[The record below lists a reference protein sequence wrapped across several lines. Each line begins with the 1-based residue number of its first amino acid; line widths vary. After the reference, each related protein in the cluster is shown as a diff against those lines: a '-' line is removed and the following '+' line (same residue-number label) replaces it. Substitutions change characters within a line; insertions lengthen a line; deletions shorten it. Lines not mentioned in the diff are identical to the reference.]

1 MPYCKYIWCLHHT
14 MLIHIWEPLR
24 PAAVWIINNNIS
36 NQKKTQERLFAS
48 WGTKKAE
55 FMTILWLFDID
66 PCGGAWLGHNY
77 ETVMGDQVKIIYL
90 RESNQKICNILSITI
105 TISVS
110 NYVYQ
115 NRCYYPELLFD
126 LSQVDY

>member
-1 MPYCKYIWCLHHT
+1 
-14 MLIHIWEPLR
+14 
-24 PAAVWIINNNIS
+24 
-36 NQKKTQERLFAS
+36 
-48 WGTKKAE
+48 
-55 FMTILWLFDID
+55 MTILWLFDID

-77 ETVMGDQVKIIYL
+77 ETVTGDQVKIIYL
-90 RESNQKICNILSITI
+90 SESNQKICNILSITI